1 MVCLDLS
8 AMFDVHQDCLKG
20 EAPNAGSL
28 NLKIHL
34 KMSILY
40 QLQRKALQMSEK
52 CGAYP
57 TKGAGTFA
65 CSRKPNT
72 ELYPQLAALGSARP
86 LLGRGRCPARL
97 CNIRVS
103 QQLASHDS
111 FMLLFDRCCMQ
122 PNCDQSVG
130 LVCAPVTLPPVSA
143 PDSEA
148 DTNI

>member
-8 AMFDVHQDCLKG
+8 AMFDVHQDFLKG

-52 CGAYP
+52 WRIPNKRRGNICMFKK
-57 TKGAGTFA
+57 T
-65 CSRKPNT
+65 NT

-122 PNCDQSVG
+122 PNCDHVCRLG
-130 LVCAPVTLPPVSA
+130 LCARNPTSCF
-143 PDSEA
+143 SS
-148 DTNI
+148 